1 MRMSVKKEN
10 NSQKKINIEIKED
23 VASGVYSNLVVINH
37 SPTEFVFD
45 FVTMMPGFSKAKVS
59 SRIILAPQH
68 AKKFLTALN
77 KNITNFEK
85 QNGSIKAVDSNKI
98 PLDFGG
104 PKAQA

>member
-1 MRMSVKKEN
+1 MTSKKEN
-10 NSQKKINIEIKED
+10 NNQKKINIEIKED
-23 VASGVYSNLVVINH
+23 VSSGVYSNLVVINH

-45 FVTMMPGFSKAKVS
+45 FITMMPGFSKAKVV

-68 AKKFLTALN
+68 AKKLMNALGQN
-77 KNITNFEK
+77 LSNFEK
-85 QNGSIKAVDSNKI
+85 KNGSIKVVDMQKI

>member
-1 MRMSVKKEN
+1 MSIKKEN
-10 NSQKKINIEIKED
+10 NNQKQINIEVKED
-23 VASGVYSNLVVINH
+23 VANGVYSNLVIINH
-37 SPTEFVFD
+37 SPTEFIFD

-68 AKKFLTALN
+68 AKKFMKALN
-77 KNITNFEK
+77 QNIVTFEK
-85 QNGSIKAVDSNKI
+85 QNGSIKAVDVKKI

>member
-1 MRMSVKKEN
+1 MSSKKEN
-10 NSQKKINIEIKED
+10 NNQKQINIEVKED
-23 VASGVYSNLVVINH
+23 VASGIYCNLVIINH

-45 FVTMMPGFSKAKVS
+45 FVTMMPGFAKAKVS

-68 AKKFLTALN
+68 AKKFMQALN
-77 KNITNFEK
+77 KNIATFEN
-85 QNGSIKAVDSNKI
+85 QNGTIKAVDVKKI